1 MPSIPIATLSSLLSL
16 VIPSLSNTGDPPH
29 DKHVSSPPVT
39 NFLQSIGQ
47 MTSTAN
53 IASNLA
59 QAQLLIRKAVAAKAS
74 ALFLPEAADYIGS
87 SPEESLSL
95 VRSVQDSEFVQG
107 VRKSA
112 KEAKLC
118 VSVGVHEPV
127 EGGKKTKNCLLWI
140 DAEGEI
146 TQRYQKLHLFDID
159 IKGGTTMKE
168 ST

>member
-1 MPSIPIATLSSLLSL
+1 MPSIPIATLSSLLHI
-16 VIPSLSNTGDPPH
+16 VIPSLRSTGDPPRGEH
-29 DKHVSSPPVT
+29 HSSTT
-39 NFLQSIGQ
+39 NTDFSQAIGQ

-53 IASNLA
+53 IANNLK
-59 QAQLLIRKAVAAKAS
+59 QAQILIRKAVAAKAS

-87 SPEESLSL
+87 SPDESLSL

-140 DAEGEI
+140 DADGEI